1 MEGGKKGG
9 GGGGGKAE
17 GRIKRNDAWRGGGG
31 GGERAP
37 FQFSP
42 RSFHD

>member
-17 GRIKRNDAWRGGGG
+17 GRIKRNDAWRVGG